1 MKLGAR
7 RLQPDVC
14 RGLQSAPDEH
24 LEWKGQRL
32 AFALADGWGVVE
44 ELAREAHPRGFAGW
58 SVVTAATDYQSVGAV
73 QDYASGVFE
82 VVTAGV
88 DHGEI

>member
-1 MKLGAR
+1 VEGAK
-7 RLQPDVC
+7 
-14 RGLQSAPDEH
+14 A
-24 LEWKGQRL
+24 

-44 ELAREAHPRGFAGW
+44 ELARRLIQGASLAGASSLPPR
-58 SVVTAATDYQSVGAV
+58 TTKSVGAV
-73 QDYASGVFE
+73 RDYASGVFE